1 MSALLLLPLGFSPA
15 LRPLPAAPACGL
27 RSAAV
32 PLARRGVAVA
42 MDASD
47 IDSLLEDVEVEADAE
62 EVAAPAAAPPAEP
75 SDPLGGLA
83 EGSWEMTAEGGVER
97 LRVAVAGKLLTF
109 ESGKLARL
117 ASGAVTAVTGDTHVF
132 CAATIDR
139 RTPPRPIDFTPLRVD
154 YCERKSAAGRTNGGY
169 IKRDGR
175 PSDHETLVARII
187 DRPIRPLISAGWCL
201 ETQLAAYVLAYDGE
215 CPAGRQLS
223 RSCLDCLHTP
233 AAASGRRPP
242 ARRARRLRRLGSA
255 RPLRGALPQAGGR
268 SPGGTSGRRTRR
280 QPVAR
285 TAPRRDTPPPR
296 TAVAAPPPLPRPPRP
311 PSAPLPRPRGPGA
324 TLDLVVAGTKEA
336 VMMVEGSGDFVP
348 EETLVRELECAQSV
362 QHTRDALQVEEA

>member
-215 CPAGRQLS
+215 CPAAS
-223 RSCLDCLHTP
+223 SP
-233 AAASGRRPP
+233 AAAWTACTLLQLRLVGVHPPDALAVCAASAALALSEAPFPRPVAGVRVAQVDGALVVNP
-242 ARRARRLRRLGSA
+242 S
-255 RPLRGALPQAGGR
+255 PEQLRGATRHRHAPPSLP
-268 SPGGTSGRRTRR
+268 RRRCRVRRVRR
-280 QPVAR
+280 QHRCPGPAGQVPPSTSSSR
-285 TAPRRDTPPPR
+285 APRR
-296 TAVAAPPPLPRPPRP
+296 L
-311 PSAPLPRPRGPGA
+311 
-324 TLDLVVAGTKEA
+324 
-336 VMMVEGSGDFVP
+336 
-348 EETLVRELECAQSV
+348 
-362 QHTRDALQVEEA
+362 